1 MARDMNGNDIY
12 NKIFDAAV
20 IGCGPAGASL
30 AYFLSKKK
38 LNVLLV
44 EKKRNIDMP
53 VRCAEFVPANIASL
67 FDFKISG
74 INNRTDCMETFI
86 CSRKGKVFKLE
97 ATTEAPGF
105 ILDRQVFTQNLAER
119 FCSMGGLLL
128 KGTKA
133 ITINDV
139 DSGAL
144 TETRQAKISSAGN
157 CIRCIPD
164 QLFEIGLLKSG
175 NSVPITVKA
184 ATVIYSTGPAVPKK
198 IPPEIH
204 PVKNSSSIYE
214 KYEALAGGK
223 ERECMYAIAQ
233 NLDILPSEPTV
244 NRIFFAPYIY
254 GGYGWVFPKS
264 QSLNIGIGTAFG
276 EGLKDCLETFKRQLI
291 KSGLLHLKKGS
302 SHSKSNNYFK
312 VNTTVPGIAPVSGI
326 ISRPAAEEGLVSVG
340 DAAGL
345 CNPVTGAGIY
355 NAVCSA
361 KIAAEKIFLS
371 FQKKDRAILL
381 DINEEYEKMFSVSIG
396 RALKKRHY
404 MLKNWQNSAVPFDEV
419 IKKSWIAFRDYWK

>member
-38 LNVLLV
+38 LDVLLV

-74 INNRTDCMETFI
+74 INNRTDCLETFI
-86 CSRKGKVFKLE
+86 YSGKDKVFKFE
-97 ATTEAPGF
+97 AATEAPGF

-133 ITINDV
+133 ITINTFSPGTIDKTG
-139 DSGAL
+139 S
-144 TETRQAKISSAGN
+144 AKINSAGN
-157 CIRCIPD
+157 CIGRIPD
-164 QLFEIGLLKSG
+164 QLFEIGLSKSG
-175 NSVPITVKA
+175 NSAPNTVKA
-184 ATVIYSTGPAVPKK
+184 STVIYSTGPLVPKK
-198 IPPEIH
+198 IPPA
-204 PVKNSSSIYE
+204 KNSSSIYE
-214 KYEALAGGK
+214 KYEALAGEK
-223 ERECMYAIAQ
+223 EREFMYAMAQ
-233 NLDILPSEPTV
+233 NLDVLPSEPTV

-264 QSLNIGIGTAFG
+264 QSLNIGIGTAFPT
-276 EGLKDCLETFKRQLI
+276 GLKDCLETFKRQLI

-302 SHSKSNNYFK
+302 SNSKSNNYFK
-312 VNTTVPGIAPVSGI
+312 VNSTVTGLAPVSGI
-326 ISRPAAEEGLVSVG
+326 ISRPAAEEGLVTVG

-396 RALKKRHY
+396 RALKKRDY
-404 MLKNWQNSAVPFDEV
+404 MLKNWQNSTVPFDEV

>member
-264 QSLNIGIGTAFG
+264 QSLNIGIGTAFPA
-276 EGLKDCLETFKRQLI
+276 GLKDCLETFKRQLI

-312 VNTTVPGIAPVSGI
+312 VNTTVTGIAPVSGI